1 MPEVNIP
8 VTKGKATVAI
18 DTDKLPDHVYAAA
31 LALGLK
37 EMVNRGMSKITVAK
51 LEGDDLAKAQAA
63 AMAKATENVTAI
75 LDGSIKITGQKA
87 SKGTPGVVM
96 TEAKRLARNVIKD
109 EMKRAGI
116 KVSYVD
122 AKDIT
127 AAAVAYLE
135 TDEGKVLLDAAKA
148 NVEARTSAVAAGIK
162 VDVTAIPINAKK
174 KADAEAKAAK
184 EKEEKLASKAAVVA
198 MGKGKPKPKPQA
210 QA

>member
-63 AMAKATENVTAI
+63 AMAKAEENVAAI
-75 LDGSIKITGQKA
+75 NAGTIKLASVKA
-87 SKGTPGVVM
+87 AKGTSGAVM

-109 EMKRAGI
+109 EMKRRGVR
-116 KVSYVD
+116 VSYVD

-127 AAAVAYLE
+127 TAAVAYLE
-135 TDEGKVLLDAAKA
+135 TDDGKVLLDAAKA
-148 NVEARTSAVAAGIK
+148 NVEARSTAVTAGVK
-162 VDVTAIPINAKK
+162 VDVTTIPINAKK
-174 KADAEAKAAK
+174 KADAEAKLAK
-184 EKEEKLASKAAVVA
+184 EKADKLVAKGVVA
-198 MGKGKPKPKPQA
+198 GIGKKSKPQA
-210 QA
+210 TAHH